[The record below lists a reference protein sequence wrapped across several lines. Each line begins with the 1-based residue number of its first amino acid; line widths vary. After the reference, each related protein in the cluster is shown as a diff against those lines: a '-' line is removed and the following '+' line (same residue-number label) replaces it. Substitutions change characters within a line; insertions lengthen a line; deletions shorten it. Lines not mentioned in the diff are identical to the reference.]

1 VVGTGRGVVLAL
13 HLAHPAQ
20 DGRRTEAAWGR
31 VAASKRRAWRIVRA
45 GVSPPLPPKAGQ
57 KVVGLQGH
65 SQTVLPPRQRRAWS

>member
-1 VVGTGRGVVLAL
+1 VVGTGRSIVLAL

-20 DGRRTEAAWGR
+20 DGRRTEVAWGR

-57 KVVGLQGH
+57 KVVGSHGR
-65 SQTVLPPRQRRAWS
+65 SQTVLPPRQLRASS